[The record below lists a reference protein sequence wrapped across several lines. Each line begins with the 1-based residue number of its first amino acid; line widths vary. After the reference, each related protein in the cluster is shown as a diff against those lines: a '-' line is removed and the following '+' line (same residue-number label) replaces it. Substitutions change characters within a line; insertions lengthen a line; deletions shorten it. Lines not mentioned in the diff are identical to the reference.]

1 MKINTAIIPITEYTR
16 LVLAEE
22 RLSTELEAERTS
34 VQNLINRLDYIE
46 NHLIAYVKERTS
58 NGKYQFYVHEGEL
71 RTLVEALG
79 LENYNWAEDACI
91 EEEEEEDGGA
101 V

>member
-22 RLSTELEAERTS
+22 RLSTELEAERTA
-34 VQNLINRLDYIE
+34 VQNLMTRLDYIE
-46 NHLIAYVKERTS
+46 SRLIAYVKELTH
-58 NGKYQFYVHEGEL
+58 NGTYRYYVREGEL
-71 RTLVEALG
+71 KALIEALG
-79 LENYNWAEDACI
+79 LENYNWAEDAYI
-91 EEEEEEDGGA
+91 EEEEEEDGGT